1 MSSHFFCQKKA
12 NKQQITQITQDM
24 IFLTFIWRTITENSI
39 YCTIV
44 AVQNCQLWNNFFK
57 KITKKKK

>member
-24 IFLTFIWRTITENSI
+24 IFLTFI
-39 YCTIV
+39 
-44 AVQNCQLWNNFFK
+44 
-57 KITKKKK
+57 